1 MIEQGV
7 FNRGLVFIGFQV
19 LFCYIACV
27 IMLMH
32 INNLSLRHYLMP
44 GGLQQGD
51 DAIAKKAVHFN
62 VNLRLIKIYIDGIAV
77 TGSKICGDKLI
88 NIFRLPYI
96 FRR

>member
-1 MIEQGV
+1 MANQRV
-7 FNRGLVFIGFQV
+7 FNGIRICIGIQV
-19 LFCYIACV
+19 LFCYIGCV
-27 IMLMH
+27 IMH

-44 GGLQQGD
+44 GGLQQGG